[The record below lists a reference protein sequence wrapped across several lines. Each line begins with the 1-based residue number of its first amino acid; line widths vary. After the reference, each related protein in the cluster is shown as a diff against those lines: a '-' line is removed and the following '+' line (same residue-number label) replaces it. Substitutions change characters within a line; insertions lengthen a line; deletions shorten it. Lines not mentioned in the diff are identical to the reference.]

1 MFGSQKLSS
10 SIDNRERTEWQEAQ
24 NSFLREWEIR
34 IDNANAKIENSVEE
48 FAKNFAKELWPDLT
62 HKLTEYH
69 EEYKKDPSYSWLSD
83 SDIWLQALE
92 ELYRNNQDKMPW
104 QLEWYLTKMIELL
117 TKYKQERNT
126 TDDIA
131 LTLKSATSV
140 SELSETSSNLSWEEL
155 PPFNSRIRPAEGV
168 VPFNA

>member
-10 SIDNRERTEWQEAQ
+10 SVDNRERNEWQEAQ

-34 IDNANAKIENSVEE
+34 IDNANTKIENSVEE

-117 TKYKQERNT
+117 SKYKQERNT

-131 LTLKSATSV
+131 LTLRSATSV

-155 PPFNSRIRPAEGV
+155 PPFNSRIRPAEGI

>member
-10 SIDNRERTEWQEAQ
+10 SIDNRERIEWQETQ